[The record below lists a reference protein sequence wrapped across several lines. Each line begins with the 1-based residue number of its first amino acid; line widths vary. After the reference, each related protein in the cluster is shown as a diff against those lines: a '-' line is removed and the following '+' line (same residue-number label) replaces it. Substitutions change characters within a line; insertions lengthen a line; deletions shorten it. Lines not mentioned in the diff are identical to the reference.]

1 MKTYIAVPLMLGNY
15 VFIHHRDLNP
25 WCLLCGK
32 GRAAARHSLMIS
44 KRQSALHTIL
54 TCAEEVNKGLAT
66 LATVKLYIKL
76 NGHPQTAGAMTVT
89 TNKQASPLS

>member
-76 NGHPQTAGAMTVT
+76 NGHPQTAEAKHAQT
-89 TNKQASPLS
+89 